1 MGMSEDKGLLNRG
14 GGETINLREK
24 SPEGSLCKD
33 GGESST
39 SSLNDNA
46 PW

>member
-1 MGMSEDKGLLNRG
+1 MGNPEDKGLLSR
-14 GGETINLREK
+14 GGETINLREP
-24 SPEGSLCKD
+24 SPQGSFCKD